1 MIEYGAC
8 QDGRLGL
15 TMHFR
20 PQPHKWR
27 VRMAKVMIKCPD
39 TGKLVFTGVFGD
51 KTLLESMQI
60 KKNKMARCSACGK
73 EHLWEKQQAVLQ
85 D

>member
-1 MIEYGAC
+1 MIELGAC
-8 QDGRLGL
+8 QDRRLGL
-15 TMHFR
+15 TIRFR
-20 PQPHKWR
+20 LQPFRGR

-51 KTLLESMQI
+51 KALLEGLQI

-73 EHLWEKQQAVLQ
+73 EHLWQKEQAVLQ
-85 D
+85 E

>member
-1 MIEYGAC
+1 M
-8 QDGRLGL
+8 
-15 TMHFR
+15 R
-20 PQPHKWR
+20 PQPYKWR

-73 EHLWEKQQAVLQ
+73 EHLWQKEQAVLQ